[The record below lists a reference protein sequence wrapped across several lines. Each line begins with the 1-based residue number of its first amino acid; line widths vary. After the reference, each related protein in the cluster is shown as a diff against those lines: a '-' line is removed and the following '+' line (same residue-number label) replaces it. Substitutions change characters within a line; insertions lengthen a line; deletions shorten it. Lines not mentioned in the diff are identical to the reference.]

1 MALYVL
7 DTDILTLYQ
16 LGNSA
21 VCQQVAMHSPDQ
33 LAVTI
38 ISVEEQ
44 LSGWYTLRRRVKK
57 RDQLAYV
64 YERFSENVRFLSQLN
79 VISFTEPAIERFE
92 SLLAM
97 KLQVKAMDL
106 RIAAIALDRQGT
118 VVTRN
123 LRDFQRI
130 PSLTVENWVD

>member
-7 DTDILTLYQ
+7 DTDILTFYQ
-16 LGNSA
+16 LGNA
-21 VCQQVAMHSPDQ
+21 TVCEQVAKHSSND

-44 LSGWYTLRRRVKK
+44 LSSWYTLRRRVKK
-57 RDQLAYV
+57 RQQIAYA
-64 YERFSENVRFLSQLN
+64 YERFTDNVRFLSRLKI
-79 VISFTEPAIERFE
+79 ISFSEPAIERFE
-92 SLLAM
+92 NLLAM

-106 RIAAIALDRQGT
+106 RIAAIALESQAT

-123 LRDFQRI
+123 LRDFKRI
-130 PSLTVENWVD
+130 PDLTVENWAD